1 MKYKI
6 YTIFIMLFIKEN
18 RLIYNVSSLPISGEF
33 CKGDSCKSVL
43 PALKIKKTA
52 DITVITKEHLKH
64 LKKTINGDQ
73 EFIQDLVGAKVV
85 TDTQGTW
92 VDVDKDNDGVVD
104 VSYKFNDLFENT
116 INSNSNPNPNPNVY
130 SDESKESAFEN
141 TKIIETSSAT
151 ELIQNW
157 NTNNTS
163 STMARIKKF
172 KQDASNL
179 LQNKDIRPE
188 QKRGLKKIV
197 QWANFFEKKSK
208 IPSLNVVD
216 DKKTV
221 ENVVAKEPTKVEVE
235 VKDPKKVEVKVKEPT
250 QAKMHLPKADE
261 L

>member
-18 RLIYNVSSLPISGEF
+18 RLIYKVSSQSALKLPVSEEF
-33 CKGDSCKSVL
+33 CEGDSCKSVL

-116 INSNSNPNPNPNVY
+116 INSNSNP
-130 SDESKESAFEN
+130 
-141 TKIIETSSAT
+141 
-151 ELIQNW
+151 
-157 NTNNTS
+157 
-163 STMARIKKF
+163 
-172 KQDASNL
+172 
-179 LQNKDIRPE
+179 
-188 QKRGLKKIV
+188 
-197 QWANFFEKKSK
+197 
-208 IPSLNVVD
+208 
-216 DKKTV
+216 
-221 ENVVAKEPTKVEVE
+221 
-235 VKDPKKVEVKVKEPT
+235 
-250 QAKMHLPKADE
+250 
-261 L
+261 